1 MLNDVLLGLF
11 CRANIW
17 LGQVSS
23 PSPEA
28 PLPSASPDVMPVS
41 APPIEFTPMGGPQ
54 FMWWHYLLLAL
65 QILVA
70 SGLVACVL
78 SQTTKNEGLGGTIS
92 GAAQPVFR
100 GKKSSEEKLSGLTTS
115 LAISFLV
122 LSVLVSIAFNHHNI

>member
-1 MLNDVLLGLF
+1 MNHVMLKLWVQAS
-11 CRANIW
+11 CW

-28 PLPSASPDVMPVS
+28 PLPAGSPMPIS
-41 APPIEFTPMGGPQ
+41 MPPFEVTENVGGPN
-54 FMWWHYLLLAL
+54 FMWWHYLLLII

-70 SGLVACVL
+70 GGLVACVL

-100 GKKSSEEKLSGLTTS
+100 GKKSSEEKLSGLTTT

-122 LSVLVSIAFNHHNI
+122 LSILISIAFNQHNT